1 MKLNPYY
8 TNQELKD
15 IGFRSL
21 GRQVLISRTCRIYT
35 PDTISIGSHVLIDDF
50 TILNGDITIGNHVHI
65 SSNCEFYVG
74 EASITIGDFSGIS
87 SRCAFYATSDDFSG
101 ASLNNPTVP
110 KAFRFEKNLPITLG
124 KHVLIG
130 TGCSVMPG
138 VDIGEGCS
146 FGSMTL
152 INKSAEPWG
161 IYVGVPARRIRE
173 REKGLLEFEK
183 KLTGGSD
190 AGRHNT

>member
-8 TNQELKD
+8 TNRELKEM
-15 IGFRSL
+15 GFRAL

-35 PDTISIGSHVLIDDF
+35 PDTISLGSHVLIDDF

-65 SSNCEFYVG
+65 SSNCEFYAG
-74 EASITIGDFSGIS
+74 EASINVGDFSGIS

-110 KAFRFEKNLPITLG
+110 RAFRFEKNLPITLG

-138 VDIGEGCS
+138 IDIGEGCS

-152 INKSAEPWG
+152 ISKSTEPWG
-161 IYVGVPARRIRE
+161 IYVGIPARRIRE

-183 KLTGGSD
+183 KLTGNSS
-190 AGRHNT
+190 ASQ

>member
-8 TNQELKD
+8 TNQELKEL
-15 IGFRSL
+15 GFRAL

-35 PDTISIGSHVLIDDF
+35 ADTISIGSHVLIDDF
-50 TILNGDITIGNHVHI
+50 TILNGDITIGAHVHI
-65 SSNCEFYVG
+65 SSNCEFYAG
-74 EASITIGDFSGIS
+74 ESCISIGDFSGIS

-110 KAFRFEKNLPITLG
+110 KAFRFEKNLPIALG

-152 INKSAEPWG
+152 INKSTEPWG
-161 IYVGVPARRIRE
+161 IYMGIPARRVKE

-183 KLTGGSD
+183 KLTGKSNAD
-190 AGRHNT
+190 Q